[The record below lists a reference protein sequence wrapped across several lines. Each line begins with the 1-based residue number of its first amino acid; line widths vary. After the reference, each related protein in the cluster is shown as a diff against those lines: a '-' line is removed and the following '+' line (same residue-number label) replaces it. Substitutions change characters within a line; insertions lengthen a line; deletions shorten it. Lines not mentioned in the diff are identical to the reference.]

1 MKALICGVTGQ
12 DGSLLAKYLIEK
24 NYEVIGTSRDS
35 SVSSFR
41 NLKYL
46 NIYDQVTKISMAL
59 NDFRSVFEV
68 VKSHRPNEIYN

>member
-59 NDFRSVFEV
+59 NDFRRVFEV